1 MYCKFEKESSFFNFC
16 QFWKERNK
24 KLNATISNPAP
35 LAAQTPPSLTQSP
48 SHLMVPVSSQ
58 CVLSLWWIIPRMPN
72 TTTNEL
78 SLLPFFS
85 ECTTW
90 TTPTF
95 HLSHHFDH
103 GNKIYQEQE
112 FLFLVSGETSIFC
125 VPICLI
131 NYEVFHRG
139 TYRRSNPL

>member
-1 MYCKFEKESSFFNFC
+1 
-16 QFWKERNK
+16 
-24 KLNATISNPAP
+24 
-35 LAAQTPPSLTQSP
+35 
-48 SHLMVPVSSQ
+48 
-58 CVLSLWWIIPRMPN
+58 MPN

-131 NYEVFHRG
+131 NSEVFHRG
-139 TYRRSNPL
+139 IEDPTLYSMNDRSYQSKGNFNDGFKLKLTF